1 MHRPTLRVMILALLL
16 LSFLAGCAAQKNGA
30 AQAVENY
37 LQAMVAKDNTRITSY
52 ACATW
57 EAQAQTEADSFA
69 GVSAQLQNVACQV
82 SSTSGS
88 TTLVTCTGKIVAS
101 YNGEN
106 TDIQLSGRTYKVV
119 QEGGEWRMCGYQ

>member
-1 MHRPTLRVMILALLL
+1 MHRPTLRVMIIPILL
-16 LSFLAGCAAQKNGA
+16 LSFLVGCSGQKNA
-30 AQAVENY
+30 AVQAVENY

-52 ACATW
+52 ACAAW
-57 EAQAQTEADSFA
+57 ESQAQTEADSFA
-69 GVSAQLQNVACQV
+69 GVSAQLQDVACQV
-82 SSTSGS
+82 SGTSGS
-88 TTLVTCTGKIVAS
+88 TTLVTCSGKIVAS